1 MVTFLDES
9 RSHVVHG
16 VSSSH
21 SNCVLKNKRGV
32 EMLKQIMRLLRPRGN
47 PMCKDCGFFLSCEA
61 CNKKYSKR
69 DIKLKKRGK

>member
-1 MVTFLDES
+1 
-9 RSHVVHG
+9 
-16 VSSSH
+16 
-21 SNCVLKNKRGV
+21 
-32 EMLKQIMRLLRPRGN
+32 MLKQIMRLLRPRGN